1 VGGAE
6 QFMPVE
12 HAGVGVGLLRPS
24 CSTLLGDKDKP
35 THHDAITVHSCNLVL
50 DERLRH
56 VLLLLEYDTAVS
68 F

>member
-1 VGGAE
+1 MGGAE

-24 CSTLLGDKDKP
+24 CFTLLGDKDKP
-35 THHDAITVHSCNLVL
+35 THHDAITVHSCKLVL
-50 DERLRH
+50 DRLRY